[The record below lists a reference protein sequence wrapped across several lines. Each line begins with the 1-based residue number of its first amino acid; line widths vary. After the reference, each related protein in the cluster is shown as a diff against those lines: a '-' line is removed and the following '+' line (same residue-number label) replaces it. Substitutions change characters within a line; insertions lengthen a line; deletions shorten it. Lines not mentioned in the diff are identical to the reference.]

1 MGIPTILI
9 VEDDDISIFVL
20 QKMLKDRFHVQ
31 AARNS
36 RQAKEMIEQHGGQ
49 SLVLMDINLG
59 EGDTDGTSLMHEI
72 KREANMTS
80 PVFIA
85 VTSYA
90 MAGDREYFLNQGFE
104 DYIPKPV
111 DRDHLLE
118 MIQSYLYS

>member
-1 MGIPTILI
+1 MGAPTILI

-20 QKMLKDRFHVQ
+20 QKMLKDRFNVQ

-36 RQAKEMIEQHGGQ
+36 KEAKEMIEQEGNQ

-59 EGDTDGTSLMHEI
+59 EADTDGTSLMQEI
-72 KREANMTS
+72 RARFPELST
-80 PVFIA
+80 VFVA

-90 MAGDREYFLNQGFE
+90 MAGDRAYFLDQGFE

-111 DRDHLLE
+111 DREHLLE
-118 MIQSYLYS
+118 TINTYL

>member
-1 MGIPTILI
+1 MGAPTILI

-20 QKMLKDRFHVQ
+20 QKMLKDRFNVQ

-36 RQAKEMIEQHGGQ
+36 KEAKEMIEQEGSQ

-59 EGDTDGTSLMHEI
+59 EADTDGTSLMQEI
-72 KREANMTS
+72 RAKFPELST
-80 PVFIA
+80 VFVA

-90 MAGDREYFLNQGFE
+90 MAGDRAYFLDQGFE

-111 DRDHLLE
+111 DREHLLE
-118 MIQSYLYS
+118 TINTYL

>member
-1 MGIPTILI
+1 MGNPTILI

-20 QKMLKDRFHVQ
+20 QKMLKDRFNVR
-31 AARNS
+31 AARSS
-36 RQAKEMIEQHGGQ
+36 REAKEMIEQEGDQ

-59 EGDTDGTSLMHEI
+59 EADTDGTSLMQEI
-72 KREANMTS
+72 RSKFTKSS

-90 MAGDREYFLNQGFE
+90 MAGDRAYFINQGFE

-111 DRDHLLE
+111 DQEHLLE
-118 MIQSYLYS
+118 TIDTYL